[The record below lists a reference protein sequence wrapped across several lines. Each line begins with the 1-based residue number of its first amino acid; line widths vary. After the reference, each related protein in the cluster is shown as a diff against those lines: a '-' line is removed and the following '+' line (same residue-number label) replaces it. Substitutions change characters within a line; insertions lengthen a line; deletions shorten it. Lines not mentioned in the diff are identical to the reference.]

1 MPIQPCN
8 LIITYIIIIPFALE
22 MGLKLDGKKLKKN
35 KNHWFHN
42 VSLSAY
48 SNMAGDSLCRIMWE
62 QGTGAFA
69 QLFLVPSRSLFSK
82 QNISIVTR
90 GCMRWGGVNKQIREL
105 APMGSIK
112 EHGSHCLK
120 LLMPWFIQLVMKQSA
135 SHLWS
140 GIGNYSSLKLC
151 PCKLRVAT
159 IHSGCHYKVPQ
170 NRVAI
175 CTSSERKNQRCLKS
189 LP

>member
-1 MPIQPCN
+1 MSVILQCES
-8 LIITYIIIIPFALE
+8 IC
-22 MGLKLDGKKLKKN
+22 
-35 KNHWFHN
+35 
-42 VSLSAY
+42 Y
-48 SNMAGDSLCRIMWE
+48 SNMDSDLLCRMMCE

-69 QLFLVPSRSLFSK
+69 QQLFQFHQEHPSAGKTCLLSPGLGGGSK
-82 QNISIVTR
+82 YI
-90 GCMRWGGVNKQIREL
+90 WEL
-105 APMGSIK
+105 APLGSIK

-151 PCKLRVAT
+151 PCKLSVAT
-159 IHSGCHYKVPQ
+159 IHIGCHYKVPQ

-175 CTSSERKNQRCLKS
+175 RIRSQGKIRDA
-189 LP
+189 